1 MASQGLRAI
10 NTFARGEGAA
20 GAGAGAG
27 AGAAGGGNRRGTCGT
42 PHISAR
48 RAHGMGGGPGV
59 SSGGGNYGY
68 PVRPLVARG
77 RGVRGARGQA
87 RGKEKGSQEMQGL
100 DGVQVS
106 PGRSYRSLQALPM
119 DGAKA
124 TSNMQGRRSSLSPGP
139 CAFPT
144 ASMGRLSPGLEGEVQ
159 DLGLGLPDV
168 DSLFSMPG
176 GVETV
181 MEDGGVD
188 LGLYSMMSSEAHG
201 ARTLVREGAGL
212 SHTSP
217 NLGAQVNCSAA
228 DYDLV
233 GHDGGFLFDLWHSSP
248 AATRAPGGGG
258 LGSSAG
264 RP

>member
-1 MASQGLRAI
+1 M
-10 NTFARGEGAA
+10 
-20 GAGAGAG
+20 
-27 AGAAGGGNRRGTCGT
+27 
-42 PHISAR
+42 
-48 RAHGMGGGPGV
+48 
-59 SSGGGNYGY
+59 
-68 PVRPLVARG
+68 
-77 RGVRGARGQA
+77 
-87 RGKEKGSQEMQGL
+87 
-100 DGVQVS
+100 
-106 PGRSYRSLQALPM
+106 
-119 DGAKA
+119 
-124 TSNMQGRRSSLSPGP
+124 
-139 CAFPT
+139 
-144 ASMGRLSPGLEGEVQ
+144 
-159 DLGLGLPDV
+159 
-168 DSLFSMPG
+168 
-176 GVETV
+176 
-181 MEDGGVD
+181 D